1 MSTSAVRP
9 HPVFAQ
15 RLAALAE
22 QAERVGQPGLAA
34 ELYELAASV
43 TPKGEAYRQRAT
55 TLRRVASSTED
66 AEREHKRHNLEAS
79 HAVGMARI
87 LEARGELTRAP
98 EMFDLAQLRA
108 PFHYLA
114 Y

>member
-1 MSTSAVRP
+1 MSTNEVRP

-15 RLAALAE
+15 RLAVLAE

-34 ELYELAASV
+34 ELYALAASLPPGGD
-43 TPKGEAYRQRAT
+43 TSRQRAT
-55 TLRRVASSTED
+55 PLRRVAGSAED

-87 LEARGELTRAP
+87 LEARGGRTRGP
-98 EMFDLAQLRA
+98 EEVCPAET
-108 PFHYLA
+108 
-114 Y
+114 